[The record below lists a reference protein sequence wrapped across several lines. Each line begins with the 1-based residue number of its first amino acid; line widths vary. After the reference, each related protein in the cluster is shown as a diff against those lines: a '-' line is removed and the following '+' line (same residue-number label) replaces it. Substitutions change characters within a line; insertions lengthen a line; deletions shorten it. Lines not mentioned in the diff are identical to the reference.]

1 MAEIVP
7 GFKREHAPAT
17 ARWLGMEVIAWDRE
31 ARKMRLSFDPPKDV
45 INFGGVVQGGFLIAM
60 MDDAMGFNS
69 FVSLDMASMQS
80 SIDIHTHFLRPVEY
94 GRIEVEARVV
104 KAGRSVAFVE
114 AELFDKNGEL
124 AARAVSSIK
133 LSPVGGRKQENTAR
147 VRVVEAN

>member
-17 ARWLGMEVIAWDRE
+17 ARWLGMEVITWDRE
-31 ARKMRLSFDPPKDV
+31 AKRMRLSFDPPRDV

-60 MDDAMGFNS
+60 MDDAMGFNT
-69 FVSLDMASMQS
+69 FVSLGMTSMQS

-94 GRIEVEARVV
+94 GRIEVDARVV

-124 AARAVSSIK
+124 AARAVSSTK
-133 LSPVGGRKQENTAR
+133 LSPIGGQKKETAAR
-147 VRVVEAN
+147 VGVDEEN

>member
-1 MAEIVP
+1 
-7 GFKREHAPAT
+7 
-17 ARWLGMEVIAWDRE
+17 
-31 ARKMRLSFDPPKDV
+31 
-45 INFGGVVQGGFLIAM
+45 
-60 MDDAMGFNS
+60 
-69 FVSLDMASMQS
+69 
-80 SIDIHTHFLRPVEY
+80 
-94 GRIEVEARVV
+94 VEARVV